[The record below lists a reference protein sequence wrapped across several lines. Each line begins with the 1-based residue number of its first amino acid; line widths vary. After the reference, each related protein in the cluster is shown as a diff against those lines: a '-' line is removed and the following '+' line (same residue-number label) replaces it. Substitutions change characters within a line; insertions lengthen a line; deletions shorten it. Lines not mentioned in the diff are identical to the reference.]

1 MVVEKGYKQTEVGVI
16 PEDWQLLK
24 ILEIAEFK
32 KELFD
37 DGDWIESEYIV
48 NKGIRLIQTGNIGI
62 GKYLEKGNKKYISH
76 SSFIKLKCKELRL
89 GDLLICRLA
98 EPAGRACIL
107 KNIEDQKII
116 TSVDVSIFRPDEHK
130 YNREFLNQFFT
141 SKQWLES
148 VSENSGGTTHKRISR
163 GTLGKLFAPIPPL
176 PEQTAIANA
185 LSDMDALIAQ
195 TEKFIEKKKA
205 IKQGVM
211 QELLKP
217 KEGWVTKKLGEVA
230 EVVGGGTPSTNVSS
244 YWNGE
249 IEWFTP
255 TEVGHTKYLT
265 QSKRKITK
273 AGQSASSAK
282 ILPKGSILLTTR
294 AGIGDLGILQ
304 VEACTNQGFQS
315 LIAKQG
321 YENEF
326 LYYLVSTKKSDLLQN
341 ASGSTF
347 LEISPQKLKSIEL
360 SVPDFMEQIRIS
372 KILAEIDKLIVLAET
387 KLQKLKLQKQ
397 GMMQALL
404 TGIIRLI

>member
-404 TGIIRLI
+404 TGKIRLI